1 MQDPQ
6 AQEPEKEVLQMSMFD
21 LDRALIETITA
32 RVALERLPARTKK
45 SIALDRILERQQLRQ
60 LAAVKQRRA
69 EILKGEIT

>member
-1 MQDPQ
+1 MTMY
-6 AQEPEKEVLQMSMFD
+6 EF
-21 LDRALIETITA
+21 DRALVETITA
-32 RVALERLPARTKK
+32 RVALERLPAQTKK